1 MTISDDPTT
10 EVIDALA
17 SRSDLIDALSA
28 EPKDK
33 REIVDELGVSRSTVD
48 RGVRELEVLGL
59 VDYAS
64 GGLTLTFAGRLL
76 AQEYRGFEERV
87 ASVLDAQS
95 VITVLGRESDLD
107 ARLLAGAEIVPADSI
122 APFKPGEKMVEVV
135 RKAERLRMTSRA
147 HTYPETEHVFHNQI
161 VNEEMSTEIV
171 FRARMLD
178 YLRANLR
185 ESLHDI
191 LSKDNCNGYVADT
204 IPFGLY
210 LTERDNTANVCVLV
224 YGPDNQYTGFISND
238 TEDAIQWG
246 EETYQRYRQRAERID
261 A

>member
-17 SRSDLIDALSA
+17 SRSNLIDALSA

-76 AQEYRGFEERV
+76 AREYREFKERV
-87 ASVLDAQS
+87 ASVLDAQN
-95 VITVLGRESDLD
+95 VIAVLDEDSDID
-107 ARLLAGAEIVPADSI
+107 ARLLTGAEIVPADTI
-122 APFKPGEKMVEVV
+122 APFKPGEKLVEEV
-135 RKAERLRMTSRA
+135 RKADRCRLTSRA
-147 HTYPETEHVFHNQI
+147 HAYRDTADVFHNQVI
-161 VNEEMSTEIV
+161 NEGMETEMV

-178 YLRANLR
+178 HIRSDYP
-185 ESLHDI
+185 EILHDFE
-191 LSKDNCNGYVADT
+191 LADNSKNYVTET

-210 LTERDNTANVCVLV
+210 LAERDDTTNVCVLV
-224 YGPDNQYTGFISND
+224 YGPDNRYTGFISND
-238 TEDAIQWG
+238 TEDAIEWG
-246 EETYQRYRQRAERID
+246 EEIYEQYKQRAERID
-261 A
+261 T